1 MLKPGTAQTFE
12 DYFNYVFA
20 PYIAR
25 QLETVQRV
33 DVVWDVYH
41 EDSLKRCT
49 REKRGYG
56 RRRKMEIANGK
67 EIYATHGETVMTSS
81 NRTEMNSLSPCSHEE
96 ADTRL
101 MVHALDASL
110 KGHRRVKIRT
120 NDTDVVVLAISV
132 ANTLPADEMW
142 ITFGLGK
149 HVYNLAAHSI
159 ATSLGQDKASTAWDT
174 WMVFPELTPVLRS
187 LKSSPANIAEDSMDV
202 IERFVV
208 LLYDRTSSLT
218 KVNES
223 RQELFSKKSR
233 NLDNIPPTRAA
244 LVQHTKRAVFQGG
257 YWLPYWTSLP
267 QVKDT
272 CSELIKC
279 SCKSACRGRCKC
291 SKANLACTGLC
302 KCGGNCN

>member
-1 MLKPGTAQTFE
+1 
-12 DYFNYVFA
+12 
-20 PYIAR
+20 
-25 QLETVQRV
+25 
-33 DVVWDVYH
+33 
-41 EDSLKRCT
+41 
-49 REKRGYG
+49 
-56 RRRKMEIANGK
+56 MEIPDGK
-67 EIYATHGETVMTSS
+67 EIYATRGETVMTSS

-159 ATSLGQDKASTAWDT
+159 ATSLGQDKASVLPMFHALTGCDTVSFFGGRGKKTAWDT

-187 LKSSPANIAEDSMDV
+187 LKSSPANIADDSMDV

-218 KVNES
+218 KVNEA
-223 RQELFSKKSR
+223 RQELFSKR
-233 NLDNIPPTRAA
+233 HGTLTTFRPLEQRLCNIPR
-244 LVQHTKRAVFQGG
+244 
-257 YWLPYWTSLP
+257 
-267 QVKDT
+267 
-272 CSELIKC
+272 ELCFKEDMYGD
-279 SCKSACRGRCKC
+279 RHF
-291 SKANLACTGLC
+291 
-302 KCGGNCN
+302 

>member
-1 MLKPGTAQTFE
+1 
-12 DYFNYVFA
+12 
-20 PYIAR
+20 
-25 QLETVQRV
+25 
-33 DVVWDVYH
+33 
-41 EDSLKRCT
+41 
-49 REKRGYG
+49 
-56 RRRKMEIANGK
+56 MEIPNGK

-120 NDTDVVVLAISV
+120 NDTNVVVLAISV

-159 ATSLGQDKASTAWDT
+159 ATSLGQDKASVLPMFHALTGCDTVSFFGGRGKKTAWDT
-174 WMVFPELTPVLRS
+174 WVVFPELTPVLRS
-187 LKSSPANIAEDSMDV
+187 LKSSPANIADDSMDV

-218 KVNES
+218 KVNEA

-257 YWLPYWTSLP
+257 YVWGQTLLKQAVLPSPSDYGWIRDDGLEWLPYWTSLP